1 MRISVIGA
9 GSWGTAMSK
18 VLANSGHEVLLWVRE
33 ADLLNMLHES
43 RRSYYIDIVL
53 PNDILFTGDIQQAM
67 SFSNLV
73 FNAVPVQFI
82 RKVFETVDLHEKKIV
97 NLSKGIELTFLKRPS
112 ELFKELGAHSC
123 ITLSGPSYADEVAK
137 EIPTT
142 VVSAAEEIEDA
153 RFVRDLFKTRY
164 FRVYSNNDQI
174 GVEVSGALKNVI
186 AIAAGI
192 IDGMG
197 GWYNTKASLITR
209 AIVEFIRL
217 GNCLGAK
224 PETFGGLAG
233 IGDLIVTCTGKYSRN
248 RAVGEEL
255 ARGKK
260 IDEILRSRKTVAEGV
275 PTSKAVHELA
285 KRFNIELPISSKVY
299 QVIFEGKN
307 PWQAI
312 EELMARSQKDEIN
325 WLQNQ

>member
-1 MRISVIGA
+1 MKIAIVGA

-33 ADLLNMLHES
+33 NDLLDQLKES
-43 RRSYYIDIVL
+43 KRSYYIDIIL
-53 PNDILFTGDIQQAM
+53 PEGILFTGDIQEAI
-67 SFSNLV
+67 SFSNLI

-82 RKVFETVDLHEKKIV
+82 RRIFEGLDLRGKTVV
-97 NLSKGIELTFLKRPS
+97 NLSKGIELSSLKRPS
-112 ELFKELGAHSC
+112 ELFKEFGAFRC
-123 ITLSGPSYADEVAK
+123 VTLSGPSYADEVAR
-137 EIPTT
+137 EVPTT
-142 VVSAAEEIEDA
+142 VVSAAERIEDA
-153 RFVRDLFKTRY
+153 RFVRDIFKTGY
-164 FRVYSNNDQI
+164 FRVYSNNDQV

-255 ARGKK
+255 AKGKD
-260 IDEILRSRKTVAEGV
+260 INEILSKRKTVAEGV

-285 KRFNIELPISSKVY
+285 KVFNIELPISSEVY
-299 QVIFEGKN
+299 KVIFEGKS
-307 PWQAI
+307 PWQAV
-312 EELMARSQKDEIN
+312 EELMSRSQKDEIN
-325 WLQNQ
+325 WLQNR

>member
-1 MRISVIGA
+1 MK
-9 GSWGTAMSK
+9 WQ
-18 VLANSGHEVLLWVRE
+18 
-33 ADLLNMLHES
+33 
-43 RRSYYIDIVL
+43 RRF
-53 PNDILFTGDIQQAM
+53 PPRLFRQ
-67 SFSNLV
+67 L
-73 FNAVPVQFI
+73 
-82 RKVFETVDLHEKKIV
+82 
-97 NLSKGIELTFLKRPS
+97 
-112 ELFKELGAHSC
+112 
-123 ITLSGPSYADEVAK
+123 GPSYADEVAK

-142 VVSAAEEIEDA
+142 VVSAAEGIEDA

-186 AIAAGI
+186 A
-192 IDGMG
+192 MG